1 MIKLR
6 TSTVWMVA
14 VPILVLATSGC
25 ATKKYVRQNMNTV
38 NARVDKLEK
47 HTNEKVAYLD
57 NKINTD
63 ISQAN
68 EHIATAYQK
77 ATQAMDAAQQ
87 AQGTASRAMEE
98 TEANSAKISA
108 NAEATNT
115 LASGVANA
123 LNYQLV
129 DQGDVTFAFGKADL
143 RPADKAALDA
153 IVAKYQS
160 LPRGVIE
167 LAGFTDPVG
176 SVSYNLAL
184 SRRRAQTVERYLVN
198 QKVPLRAINIVGLG
212 KEMPPEPFAPD
223 QAAKDA
229 ATTKAERHQ
238 LARRVHINVYG
249 AGDITQGTASRSQQ

>member
-1 MIKLR
+1 
-6 TSTVWMVA
+6 MVA

-25 ATKKYVRQNMNTV
+25 ATKRYVRQNMNTV
-38 NARVDKLEK
+38 NAKVDKLDK
-47 HTNEKVAYLD
+47 HTNEKIAYLD
-57 NKINTD
+57 NKLNTEM
-63 ISQAN
+63 SQAN

-98 TEANSAKISA
+98 TEANAAKISA

-129 DQGDVTFAFGKADL
+129 DQGDVLFAFGKSNL
-143 RPADKAALDA
+143 TPAGKKALDE
-153 IVAKYQS
+153 IVTKYQS

-167 LAGFTDPVG
+167 IAGFTDPVG
-176 SVSYNLAL
+176 SASFNLAL

-198 QKVPLRAINIVGLG
+198 QKIPLRAINIVGLG
-212 KEMPPEPFAPD
+212 KEMPPAPFAPE
-223 QAAKDA
+223 QSRKDA
-229 ATTKAERHQ
+229 ATTRAERHQ
-238 LARRVHINVYG
+238 LARRVHLNVYG
-249 AGDITQGTASRSQQ
+249 AGDITQGTASRSEQQ

>member
-1 MIKLR
+1 
-6 TSTVWMVA
+6 MVA

-25 ATKKYVRQNMNTV
+25 ATKRYVRQNMNTV
-38 NARVDKLEK
+38 NAKVDKLEK
-47 HTNEKVAYLD
+47 HTNEKIAYLD
-57 NKINTD
+57 KKIDTD

-77 ATQAMDAAQQ
+77 ATQAMEAAQQ

-98 TEANSAKISA
+98 TDANSAKISA
-108 NAEATNT
+108 NVEATNT
-115 LASGVANA
+115 LASGVSNA

-129 DQGDVTFAFGKADL
+129 DQGDVTFAFNRAEL
-143 RPADKAALDA
+143 TPAAKTELDA

-176 SVSYNLAL
+176 SANFNLAL
-184 SRRRAQTVERYLVN
+184 SRRRAQSVERYLVN

-223 QAAKDA
+223 QSAKAA

>member
-1 MIKLR
+1 
-6 TSTVWMVA
+6 MVA

-25 ATKKYVRQNMNTV
+25 ATKRYVRQNMNTV
-38 NARVDKLEK
+38 NAKVDKLEK
-47 HTNEKVAYLD
+47 HTNDKIAYLD
-57 NKINTD
+57 NKLNTEM
-63 ISQAN
+63 SQAN

-98 TEANSAKISA
+98 SEANAAKISA
-108 NAEATNT
+108 NVEATNT

-129 DQGDVTFAFGKADL
+129 DQGDVLFAFGKSNL
-143 RPADKAALDA
+143 TPAGKTALDA
-153 IVAKYQS
+153 IVQKYQS

-167 LAGFTDPVG
+167 IAGFTDPVG
-176 SVSYNLAL
+176 SASFNLAL

-212 KEMPPEPFAPD
+212 KEMPPAPFAPD
-223 QAAKDA
+223 QARKDA
-229 ATTKAERHQ
+229 ATTRAERHQ
-238 LARRVHINVYG
+238 LARRVHLNVYG
-249 AGDITQGTASRSQQ
+249 AGDITQGTASRSEEK